1 MRRIGAVIAC
11 SLLAACVGV
20 PPAPLAPR
28 DEVRDFTLEA
38 RFALR
43 VSVPDRPPENSGGR
57 LEWEHGNGNDRILI
71 SSPLGVGV
79 AEIDVGPGGGRLR
92 TADGQLRES
101 ADADALLEEVTG
113 QRLPVR
119 RLPNWLLGRGGAAAV
134 VTSDSAGRPAR
145 LSEAG
150 WQIDYAYPDDTPG
163 ALPSLVSLRRDGE
176 IDLRL
181 RIEEWRAV
189 P

>member
-1 MRRIGAVIAC
+1 MCRISALLAC
-11 SLLAACVGV
+11 GLLAACASAPQG
-20 PPAPLAPR
+20 PLAPR
-28 DEVRDFTLEA
+28 DQIGDFALEA

-43 VSVPDRPPENSGGR
+43 VSLPDKPPESSGGR
-57 LEWEHGNGNDRILI
+57 LQWEHRNGNDRILI

-79 AEIDVGPGGGRLR
+79 AEIDVGPTHGRLR

-101 ADADALLEEVTG
+101 ADADALMAEVTG

-119 RLPNWLLGRGGAAAV
+119 QLPGWLLGRSGSTSV

-145 LSEAG
+145 LYEAG
-150 WQIDYAYPDDTPG
+150 WQIDYSYPDDTPG
-163 ALPSLVSLRRDGE
+163 ALPTLVSLRRDSE

-181 RIEEWRAV
+181 RIEEWRTA

>member
-1 MRRIGAVIAC
+1 MCRISALLAC
-11 SLLAACVGV
+11 SLLAACASAPQG
-20 PPAPLAPR
+20 PLAPR
-28 DEVRDFTLEA
+28 DQIGDFALEA

-43 VSVPDRPPENSGGR
+43 VSLPDKPPESSGGR
-57 LEWEHGNGNDRILI
+57 LEWEHRNGNDRILI

-79 AEIDVGPGGGRLR
+79 AEIDVGPTRGRLR

-101 ADADALLEEVTG
+101 ADADALMEEVTG

-119 RLPNWLLGRGGAAAV
+119 QLPGWLLGRSGSTSV

-145 LSEAG
+145 LYEAG
-150 WQIDYAYPDDTPG
+150 WQIDYSYPDDTPG
-163 ALPSLVSLRRDGE
+163 ALPTLVSLKRDSE

-181 RIEEWRAV
+181 RIEEWRTA

>member
-1 MRRIGAVIAC
+1 MCRISALLAS
-11 SLLAACVGV
+11 SLLAACASAPQG
-20 PPAPLAPR
+20 PLAPR
-28 DEVRDFTLEA
+28 DQIGDFALEA

-43 VSVPDRPPENSGGR
+43 VSLPDKPPESSGGR
-57 LEWEHGNGNDRILI
+57 LEWEHRNGNDRILI

-79 AEIDVGPGGGRLR
+79 AEIDVGPTRGRLR

-101 ADADALLEEVTG
+101 ADADALMAEVTG

-119 RLPNWLLGRGGAAAV
+119 LLPGWLLGRAGSTSV

-145 LSEAG
+145 LYEAG
-150 WQIDYAYPDDTPG
+150 WQIDYSYPDDTPG
-163 ALPSLVSLRRDGE
+163 TLPTLVTLRRDSE

-181 RIEEWRAV
+181 RIEEWRTA

>member
-1 MRRIGAVIAC
+1 MCRISALLAC
-11 SLLAACVGV
+11 SLLAACASA
-20 PPAPLAPR
+20 PPGPLAPR
-28 DEVRDFTLEA
+28 DEIGDFALEA

-43 VSVPDRPPENSGGR
+43 VSLPDKPPESSGGR
-57 LEWEHGNGNDRILI
+57 LEWEHRNGNDRILI

-79 AEIDVGPGGGRLR
+79 AEIDVGPTHGRLR

-101 ADADALLEEVTG
+101 ADADALMAEVTG

-119 RLPNWLLGRGGAAAV
+119 QLPGWLLGRSGSTSV

-145 LSEAG
+145 LYEAG
-150 WQIDYAYPDDTPG
+150 WQIDYSYPDDTPG
-163 ALPSLVSLRRDGE
+163 ALPTLVNLTRDSE

-181 RIEEWRAV
+181 RIEEWRTA

>member
-1 MRRIGAVIAC
+1 MRSIGAVLAC
-11 SLLAACVGV
+11 SLLAACASV
-20 PPAPLAPR
+20 PPGPLAPR
-28 DEVRDFTLEA
+28 DWIGDFVLDA

-43 VSVPDRPPENSGGR
+43 VSVPNGPPENSGGR
-57 LEWEHGNGNDRILI
+57 LEWEHRNGSDRILI

-101 ADADALLEEVTG
+101 ADADALMEEVTG

-119 RLPNWLLGRGGAAAV
+119 QLPKWLLGRSGAAAM

-150 WQIDYAYPDDTPG
+150 WQIDYAYPDDNPG
-163 ALPSLVSLRRDGE
+163 ALPKLVSLRRDDE

-181 RIEEWRAV
+181 RIEEWRAA

>member
-1 MRRIGAVIAC
+1 MSRIGAVFAC
-11 SLLAACVGV
+11 SLLAACAVA
-20 PPAPLAPR
+20 PPGPLAPR
-28 DEVRDFTLEA
+28 DQIRDFTLEA

-43 VSVPDRPPENSGGR
+43 VSLPDRPPESSGGR
-57 LEWEHGNGNDRILI
+57 LEWEHRNGYDRILI

-79 AEIDVGPGGGRLR
+79 AEIDVGPASGRLR

-101 ADADALLEEVTG
+101 ADADALLAEVTG

-119 RLPNWLLGRGGAAAV
+119 QLPSWLLGRAGSASV

-145 LSEAG
+145 LVEAG
-150 WQIDYAYPDDTPG
+150 WQIDYAYPDDTPD
-163 ALPSLVSLRRDGE
+163 ALPTLVSLRRDSE

-189 P
+189 R

>member
-1 MRRIGAVIAC
+1 MRHVGAVLAC
-11 SLLAACVGV
+11 SLLAACAGV
-20 PPAPLAPR
+20 PPGPLAPR
-28 DEVRDFTLEA
+28 DRIGDFALDA

-43 VSVPDRPPENSGGR
+43 VSVPNGPPENSGGR
-57 LEWEHGNGNDRILI
+57 LEWEHRNGSDRILI
-71 SSPLGVGV
+71 SSPLGFGM

-101 ADADALLEEVTG
+101 ADADALMEEVTG

-119 RLPNWLLGRGGAAAV
+119 QLPNWLLGRSGATAMV
-134 VTSDSAGRPAR
+134 MSDSAGRPES

-150 WQIDYAYPDDTPG
+150 WQIDYAYPDDNPA
-163 ALPSLVSLRRDGE
+163 ALPKLVSLRRDDE
-176 IDLRL
+176 IELRL
-181 RIEEWRAV
+181 RIEEWRAA

>member
-1 MRRIGAVIAC
+1 MRRISALLAC
-11 SLLAACVGV
+11 GLLAACASAPQV
-20 PPAPLAPR
+20 PLAPR
-28 DEVRDFTLEA
+28 DQIGDFAIEA

-43 VSVPDRPPENSGGR
+43 VSLPDRPPESSGGR
-57 LEWEHGNGNDRILI
+57 LEWEHRNGNDHILI

-79 AEIDVGPGGGRLR
+79 AEIDVDPTRGRLR

-101 ADADALLEEVTG
+101 ADADALMAEVTG

-119 RLPNWLLGRGGAAAV
+119 QLPGWLLGRTGSTSV

-150 WQIDYAYPDDTPG
+150 WQIDYVYPDDNPG
-163 ALPSLVSLRRDGE
+163 ALPKLVSLRRDDE

>member
-1 MRRIGAVIAC
+1 MCRISALLAC
-11 SLLAACVGV
+11 GLLAACASAPQG
-20 PPAPLAPR
+20 PLAPR
-28 DEVRDFTLEA
+28 DQIGDFALEA

-43 VSVPDRPPENSGGR
+43 VSLPDRPEESSGGR
-57 LEWEHGNGNDRILI
+57 LEWEHRNGNDRILI

-79 AEIDVGPGGGRLR
+79 AEIDVDPTRGRLR

-101 ADADALLEEVTG
+101 ADPDALMEEVTG
-113 QRLPVR
+113 RRLPVR
-119 RLPNWLLGRGGAAAV
+119 QLPSWLLGRAGATAH

-145 LSEAG
+145 LYEAG
-150 WQIDYAYPDDTPG
+150 WQIDYSYPDDTPG
-163 ALPSLVSLRRDGE
+163 ALPTLVSLRRDSE

-181 RIEEWRAV
+181 RIEEWRTA

>member
-1 MRRIGAVIAC
+1 MRRISALLAC
-11 SLLAACVGV
+11 SLLVACGCA
-20 PPAPLAPR
+20 PQGPLAPR
-28 DEVRDFTLEA
+28 DQIGDFALEA

-43 VSVPDRPPENSGGR
+43 VSLPDKPPESSGGR
-57 LEWEHGNGNDRILI
+57 LQWEHRNGNDRILI

-79 AEIDVGPGGGRLR
+79 AEIDVGPTHGRLR

-101 ADADALLEEVTG
+101 ADADALMAEVTG

-119 RLPNWLLGRGGAAAV
+119 QLPGWLLGRSGSTSV

-145 LSEAG
+145 LYEAG
-150 WQIDYAYPDDTPG
+150 WQIDYSYPDDTPG
-163 ALPSLVSLRRDGE
+163 ALPTLVSLRRDSE

-181 RIEEWRAV
+181 RIEEWRTA

>member
-1 MRRIGAVIAC
+1 MVRFGALLAC
-11 SLLAACVGV
+11 GLLAACASA
-20 PPAPLAPR
+20 PPGPLAPR

-43 VSVPDRPPENSGGR
+43 VSLPDRPPENSGGR
-57 LEWEHGNGNDRILI
+57 LEWEHRNGNDHILI

-79 AEIDVGPGGGRLR
+79 AEIDIGPDRGQLR
-92 TADGQLRES
+92 TADGRLRES
-101 ADADALLEEVTG
+101 ADADALMEEVTG

-119 RLPNWLLGRGGAAAV
+119 QLPGWLLGRPGAV
-134 VTSDSAGRPAR
+134 GDVTRDSAGRPAR
-145 LSEAG
+145 LTEAG
-150 WQIDYAYPDDTPG
+150 WRIDYAYPDDSAD
-163 ALPSLVSLRRDGE
+163 ALPALVNLTRDNE

-181 RIEEWRAV
+181 RIEEWRGA

>member
-1 MRRIGAVIAC
+1 MRRIGAALAF
-11 SLLAACVGV
+11 SLLAACASV
-20 PPAPLAPR
+20 PPERLASR
-28 DEVRDFTLEA
+28 DQIADFTLDA

-43 VSVPDRPPENSGGR
+43 VSVPNGPPESSGGR
-57 LEWEHGNGNDRILI
+57 LEWEHKNGNDRILI

-79 AEIDVGPGGGRLR
+79 AEIAVGPGGGRLH

-101 ADADALLEEVTG
+101 ADADALIEEVTG

-119 RLPNWLLGRGGAAAV
+119 QLPNWLLGRSAATAIIM
-134 VTSDSAGRPAR
+134 SDSAGRPES

-150 WQIDYAYPDDTPG
+150 WQIDYAYPDDSPG
-163 ALPSLVSLRRDGE
+163 ALPKLVSLRRDGE
-176 IDLRL
+176 VDLRL
-181 RIEEWRAV
+181 RIEEWRTA

>member
-1 MRRIGAVIAC
+1 MRRIGAVLAC
-11 SLLAACVGV
+11 SLLAACVSV
-20 PPAPLAPR
+20 PPELLAPR
-28 DEVRDFTLEA
+28 DQIGDFALAA

-43 VSVPDRPPENSGGR
+43 VSVPDGPPENSGGR
-57 LEWEHGNGNDRILI
+57 LEWEHRNGNDRVLI
-71 SSPLGVGV
+71 FSPLGVGV
-79 AEIDVGPGGGRLR
+79 AEIDVGPGRGRLR

-101 ADADALLEEVTG
+101 ADADALMEVVTG
-113 QRLPVR
+113 RRLPIR
-119 RLPNWLLGRGGAAAV
+119 QLPNWLLGRSGGAAI

-150 WQIDYAYPDDTPG
+150 WQIEYAYPDDTPG
-163 ALPSLVSLRRDGE
+163 ALPKLVSLRRDGE

-181 RIEEWRAV
+181 RIEEWRAA

>member
-1 MRRIGAVIAC
+1 MRRIGAVLAC

-20 PPAPLAPR
+20 PPGPLAPR
-28 DEVRDFTLEA
+28 DQIGDFALEA

-43 VSVPDRPPENSGGR
+43 VSVPDGPPESSGGR
-57 LEWEHGNGNDRILI
+57 LEWEHRNGNDRILI
-71 SSPLGVGV
+71 SSPLGIGV
-79 AEIDVGPGGGRLR
+79 AEIDAGPSGGRLR

-101 ADADALLEEVTG
+101 PDADALMEEVTG

-119 RLPNWLLGRGGAAAV
+119 QLPNWLLGRSGAAAI
-134 VTSDSAGRPAR
+134 VTSDSAGRPVR
-145 LSEAG
+145 LTEAG
-150 WQIDYAYPDDTPG
+150 WQIDYAYPDDTLG
-163 ALPSLVSLRRDGE
+163 ALPTLVSLRRDGE

-181 RIEEWRAV
+181 RIEEWRAA

>member
-1 MRRIGAVIAC
+1 MRHVGAVLAC
-11 SLLAACVGV
+11 SLLAACAGV
-20 PPAPLAPR
+20 PPGPLAPR
-28 DEVRDFTLEA
+28 DRIGDFALDA

-43 VSVPDRPPENSGGR
+43 VSVPNGPPENSGGR
-57 LEWEHGNGNDRILI
+57 LEWEHRNGSDRILI

-101 ADADALLEEVTG
+101 ADADALMEEVTG

-119 RLPNWLLGRGGAAAV
+119 QLPKWLLGRSGAAAM

-150 WQIDYAYPDDTPG
+150 WQIDYVYPDDNPG
-163 ALPSLVSLRRDGE
+163 ALPKLVSLRRDDE

-181 RIEEWRAV
+181 RIEEWRAA

>member
-1 MRRIGAVIAC
+1 MRRISALLAC
-11 SLLAACVGV
+11 SLLVACASAPQG
-20 PPAPLAPR
+20 PLAPR
-28 DEVRDFTLEA
+28 DQIGDFALEA

-43 VSVPDRPPENSGGR
+43 VSLPDKPPESSGGR
-57 LEWEHGNGNDRILI
+57 LEWEHRNGNDRILI

-79 AEIDVGPGGGRLR
+79 AEIDVGPTRGRLR

-101 ADADALLEEVTG
+101 ADADALMAEVTG

-119 RLPNWLLGRGGAAAV
+119 QLPGWLLGRSGSTSV

-145 LSEAG
+145 LYEAG
-150 WQIDYAYPDDTPG
+150 WQIDYSYPDDTPG
-163 ALPSLVSLRRDGE
+163 ALPTLVSLRRDSE

-181 RIEEWRAV
+181 RIEEWRTA